1 MNSLYELFLLP
12 VAVSETSFISSRN
25 EVYSY
30 KENNKM
36 EQSNLKILR
45 RYLYFISLT
54 NVFNRGKGQN
64 SVILL
69 HTQKISLRNKAKHM
83 YKLLTDI
90 ERKLIYKE
98 LSLHSYYEIKEKR
111 NGLNWYRHYIHICE
125 DQRACCDTQT
135 WKNLDGR
142 WR

>member
-1 MNSLYELFLLP
+1 
-12 VAVSETSFISSRN
+12 
-25 EVYSY
+25 
-30 KENNKM
+30 M

-90 ERKLIYKE
+90 ERKTYIQGTLLTLVLRDKRKKE
-98 LSLHSYYEIKEKR
+98 RS
-111 NGLNWYRHYIHICE
+111 
-125 DQRACCDTQT
+125 
-135 WKNLDGR
+135 
-142 WR
+142 